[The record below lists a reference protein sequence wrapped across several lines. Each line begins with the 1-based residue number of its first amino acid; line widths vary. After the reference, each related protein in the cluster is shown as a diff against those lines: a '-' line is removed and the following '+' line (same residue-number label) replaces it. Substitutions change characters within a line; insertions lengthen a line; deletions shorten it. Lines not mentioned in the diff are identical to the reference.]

1 MQNGASAGAP
11 GKIDFKKFE
20 VCAPRGVSATCN
32 RFSLNAKASLSVR
45 TYTGTFNYSYKALLS
60 STEAPHD

>member
-32 RFSLNAKASLSVR
+32 RFSLNAKASLSV
-45 TYTGTFNYSYKALLS
+45 NYSYKALLS